1 MNILSCKSVSIL
13 SSQNRKRK
21 NRSNS
26 PKNPDW
32 GHDTKIN
39 SFPTIEI
46 HFKRYKPKKKK
57 ISKEA
62 FLMQKFLPQWR
73 TAHANLV
80 GTVCEWRCL
89 RWGCT
94 EAQRIPWHVTQI
106 LSIGQIWP
114 RDKLTELKLFKR
126 IISLAI
132 FGKKKSCFVLSKST
146 KNNIFLEK
154 KGNKIMLIESAAA
167 ITC

>member
-132 FGKKKSCFVLSKST
+132 FGKKNHVLSFQNQQKITSFSKKKET
-146 KNNIFLEK
+146 KL
-154 KGNKIMLIESAAA
+154 
-167 ITC
+167 CW